1 MKLAGLFFSIAA
13 GCCIISTNS
22 RGQLL
27 KFQEHFELYRNLWE
41 NRLSCFMTSVNT
53 FLVSLLSNWLA
64 SSLACGKAAWYLWP
78 LNQANCR
85 QREQNLELFLGNI

>member
-22 RGQLL
+22 RGQLI

-41 NRLSCFMTSVNT
+41 NRL
-53 FLVSLLSNWLA
+53 LLHDISKHIP
-64 SSLACGKAAWYLWP
+64 GKFIA
-78 LNQANCR
+78 
-85 QREQNLELFLGNI
+85 